1 MSFGGR
7 LLAKCSIP
15 TETVPPWV
23 ALPLELSLIS
33 TQTGHCKCQQ
43 VLISLSSNK
52 TANAVELLTWRQ
64 LYWYCSAYLVCL
76 RHLPLELS
84 HGVLIRAV
92 LCARIAVTHG
102 FVPGA
107 EEAAW
112 AVGTWFLEP
121 GSATPGEG
129 LLWAGVSN
137 AAAGAVGGA
146 PWLLLCFLPSAP
158 LMLWGC

>member
-7 LLAKCSIP
+7 LLAKCFVP

-23 ALPLELSLIS
+23 ALPLELSLIAI
-33 TQTGHCKCQQ
+33 QTGHCKCQQ

-84 HGVLIRAV
+84 HGALIRSA
-92 LCARIAVTHG
+92 LCAGIAVTHG
-102 FVPGA
+102 FVPAAG
-107 EEAAW
+107 EAVW
-112 AVGTWFLEP
+112 AVGTMVP
-121 GSATPGEG
+121 GAR
-129 LLWAGVSN
+129 
-137 AAAGAVGGA
+137 
-146 PWLLLCFLPSAP
+146 
-158 LMLWGC
+158 